1 MRTCLDTASA
11 VDPHNAIEA
20 IDLTVKDYF
29 GFVVD
34 PEGGK
39 DFNADKEL
47 E

>member
-1 MRTCLDTASA
+1 MCLDTISA
-11 VDPHNAIEA
+11 IDFHNIIKV
-20 IDLTVKDYF
+20 IDLTIKDYF